1 MWRLNCRSAKTVILL
16 QKTVRLQH
24 LEVSR
29 QNRTCTERNRHCFES
44 LVSHCNIS
52 RILFFSL
59 TLHWLWFSF
68 YRYSKRTVEMSY
80 NRSNKAYIRP
90 KKKDKL
96 NGLSYK
102 VHWLVS
108 ASWRPACVGS
118 IFNHKGDNQINQGR
132 QLTTELH
139 RFRQFICTVLIIS
152 SLWFKNIKICTD
164 VYVWWLY
171 GRKRWF
177 DNVWLRFEGW

>member
-1 MWRLNCRSAKTVILL
+1 MWRLNCRSALGHQKKTVILL

-44 LVSHCNIS
+44 LVSQCNIS

-90 KKKDKL
+90 KKRINLMGSHIKYTGWSPPAEGQHVLAAYSTTKEIIKSTKAVSWPL
-96 NGLSYK
+96 NFTDS
-102 VHWLVS
+102 
-108 ASWRPACVGS
+108 
-118 IFNHKGDNQINQGR
+118 D
-132 QLTTELH
+132 
-139 RFRQFICTVLIIS
+139 S
-152 SLWFKNIKICTD
+152 SFARCW
-164 VYVWWLY
+164 
-171 GRKRWF
+171 
-177 DNVWLRFEGW
+177 

>member
-1 MWRLNCRSAKTVILL
+1 MKIKLLFSIGSPKNTVILL

-44 LVSHCNIS
+44 LVSHCNTS

-80 NRSNKAYIRP
+80 NGWNKAYIRP
-90 KKKDKL
+90 NKRINLMGSHIKYTGRSPPAEGQHVLAAYSTTKEIIKSTKAVSWPL
-96 NGLSYK
+96 NFTDS
-102 VHWLVS
+102 
-108 ASWRPACVGS
+108 
-118 IFNHKGDNQINQGR
+118 D
-132 QLTTELH
+132 
-139 RFRQFICTVLIIS
+139 S
-152 SLWFKNIKICTD
+152 SFARCW
-164 VYVWWLY
+164 
-171 GRKRWF
+171 
-177 DNVWLRFEGW
+177 

>member
-1 MWRLNCRSAKTVILL
+1 MKIKLLFSIGSPKNTVILL

-80 NRSNKAYIRP
+80 NRSNKAYICP
-90 KKKDKL
+90 KKRINLMGSHIKYTGRSPPAEGQHVLAAYSTTKEIIKSTKAVSWPL
-96 NGLSYK
+96 NITDS
-102 VHWLVS
+102 
-108 ASWRPACVGS
+108 
-118 IFNHKGDNQINQGR
+118 D
-132 QLTTELH
+132 
-139 RFRQFICTVLIIS
+139 S
-152 SLWFKNIKICTD
+152 SFARCW
-164 VYVWWLY
+164 
-171 GRKRWF
+171 
-177 DNVWLRFEGW
+177 